1 MNDDN
6 ALCYSWPELWFLCY
20 SWPELWFPVIFV
32 TRVMV
37 PVLFVNRV
45 MVPVL
50 LVTRVMVSCAIWDQ
64 GYGSCARL
72 TAPDRV
78 IPTPSMKAPS
88 RLDRIPR
95 LLKQAMNSWDALS
108 NLSLV
113 AGIRDSRARHAWP
126 VITGSPLLITRN
138 NKCNRYLLH

>member
-1 MNDDN
+1 MVMG
-6 ALCYSWPELWFLCY
+6 PKLWFSVL
-20 SWPELWFPVIFV
+20 FV

-37 PVLFVNRV
+37 PVLFVTSV

-50 LVTRVMVSCAIWDQ
+50 FVTRVMV
-64 GYGSCARL
+64 SCARL

-113 AGIRDSRARHAWP
+113 AGIRDSRARHA
-126 VITGSPLLITRN
+126 
-138 NKCNRYLLH
+138 

>member
-1 MNDDN
+1 M
-6 ALCYSWPELWFLCY
+6 
-20 SWPELWFPVIFV
+20 
-32 TRVMV
+32 
-37 PVLFVNRV
+37 LFVNRV

-50 LVTRVMVSCAIWDQ
+50 FVTSVMVPVLFVTSVMVPVLFVTRVMV
-64 GYGSCARL
+64 SCARL

-113 AGIRDSRARHAWP
+113 AGIRDSRARHA
-126 VITGSPLLITRN
+126 
-138 NKCNRYLLH
+138 